1 MRYVEICTCHVLLM
15 SFCAFVGPFGC
26 SGTKTMTKNVSSGVP
41 WPVGGGVGWD
51 SVFFQKSKKKIVAHS
66 IGNCLKRAQ
75 MTLKVARSEQRC
87 RNQLFSVPWCLPRG
101 FPAGGLGLSFSSEIE
116 KKKSC
121 SFDRKLSETCSNDL
135 KSGPK

>member
-26 SGTKTMTKNVSSGVP
+26 SGTKTVTKNVSSGVP

-75 MTLKVARSEQRC
+75 MTLKVARSEQK
-87 RNQLFSVPWCLPRG
+87 VPKSAFFCSMVPSQGLP
-101 FPAGGLGLSFSSEIE
+101 GGLGLSFFQKSR
-116 KKKSC
+116 KKNSC
-121 SFDRKLSETCSNDL
+121 SFDRKLSETCSNDI
-135 KSGPK
+135 KNGQK